1 MKPRVKKVK
10 TKLVGKSV
18 PNNKDDN
25 GTTGRF
31 IEDELEKEGHIIN
44 RSESG
49 PDLID
54 YEVEVK
60 SRLIGSKS
68 PWTIGS
74 MTRNHIENTPYEQ
87 SLIFEKIQTVLI
99 VAHNN
104 DEVRQADTYPL
115 RDPYIQSRIKEAYE
129 KSRAAIIKGEDG
141 YIRDSKYG
149 YFEKIKGR
157 KNQYKFRIPNNIMK
171 NFRMTSATLP
181 GFNKFFKRKDNDN
194 QAGC

>member
-18 PNNKDDN
+18 PHNKDDN

-31 IEDELEKEGHIIN
+31 IEDELEKEGHIID
-44 RSESG
+44 RSESV

-74 MTRNHIENTPYEQ
+74 MNRATIENTPYEE
-87 SLIFEKIQTVLI
+87 SLVYKKIQNVLI
-99 VAHNN
+99 VDHNN
-104 DEVRQADTYPL
+104 EEVRQADTYPL
-115 RDPYIQSRIKEAYE
+115 YDTFIQDKIKEAYE
-129 KSRAAIIKGEDG
+129 KSRKIIIQGGDG
-141 YIRDSKYG
+141 YVRDSKYG

-157 KNQYKFRIPNNIMK
+157 KNQFKFRIPDNIMK
-171 NFRMTSATLP
+171 DFKMASAVTP
-181 GFNKFFKRKDNDN
+181 KFNEFFKRKNNDN
-194 QAGC
+194 